1 MSKRFIKYIVDS
13 EKSAWLRENYPN
25 AYLLLSLIAERAR
38 RCSGHPDGLEI
49 GDAHIGD
56 YKKAG
61 IASERQYRTAKD
73 KLILLKIIRIKET
86 CRNRKK
92 STTGTTTEG
101 TLVTLLNSDYWD
113 INPESSDDRLDD
125 RATTDRRP
133 TDDEQE
139 RIRKKKKEEEK
150 EKK

>member
-1 MSKRFIKYIVDS
+1 M
-13 EKSAWLRENYPN
+13 
-25 AYLLLSLIAERAR
+25 
-38 RCSGHPDGLEI
+38 
-49 GDAHIGD
+49 
-56 YKKAG
+56 
-61 IASERQYRTAKD
+61 
-73 KLILLKIIRIKET
+73 LKIIRIKET

-150 EKK
+150 EKKIKKEKSSDPEIEKVKFRDFVSMTQIQYDALLSKHGKEFLDAMLDVLNSYKGRSGKEYTINEYF